1 MVETGEGE
9 EEEGE
14 KKEKKKQPEEEWCQ
28 GEWRGGEAAADQ
40 GTAGSRGS
48 VCRGSAPPE
57 LRQSPHGRKNPY
69 IGVVFDA
76 IYIGGQQPLPTSPS
90 ELSYKQC
97 HGLLIAILPSSNI
110 SIFTI
115 TLYLL
120 LSNLGASIVEVAND
134 AIVAEIGRQPTSS
147 SKKKQASSSGELQ
160 SFVWMASSMGG
171 VLGNLLGGVTI
182 DRFSSQAMFLTFGI
196 LLAIQFLITITFSE
210 SSLHLPKSPSN
221 VGIRKQLSELTFAFK
236 KTRDCLLNIM
246 VCSILC
252 HNSCPNR
259 HHVLLQTQY
268 LKIDSS
274 VLGISKVFGQAAMLL
289 WSIIL
294 QSILEVC
301 PPRKLISAIQVTMAM
316 FMLSDILFMKGIYR
330 NMGMPDSVYV
340 VIFSG
345 LLEVLYFFKILAIQ
359 CSNSTA
365 LPTRMR
371 GIPDGISYV
380 SHRPC
385 IHSSGYLGVALASY
399 VGVTADDFSGMP
411 QGLLIQAACTLVP
424 LFWSSCIPE
433 EKARTEKKD

>member
-1 MVETGEGE
+1 MKFVIQFGISLIYSFFSNLF
-9 EEEGE
+9 
-14 KKEKKKQPEEEWCQ
+14 CSIV
-28 GEWRGGEAAADQ
+28 AAAVLQ
-40 GTAGSRGS
+40 AVSWL
-48 VCRGSAPPE
+48 A
-57 LRQSPHGRKNPY
+57 
-69 IGVVFDA
+69 
-76 IYIGGQQPLPTSPS
+76 
-90 ELSYKQC
+90 
-97 HGLLIAILPSSNI
+97 IAILPSSNI

-182 DRFSSQAMFLTFGI
+182 DRFSSRAMFLTFGI

-221 VGIRKQLSELTFAFK
+221 VGIRKQLSELTFALK
-236 KTRDCLLNIM
+236 KPEIAY
-246 VCSILC
+246 SISWFAASYAIIPALTGTMFFY
-252 HNSCPNR
+252 
-259 HHVLLQTQY
+259 QTQY

-289 WSIIL
+289 WSIIYNQYL
-294 QSILEVC
+294 KSV
-301 PPRKLISAIQVTMAM
+301 PPRKLISAVQVTMAV

-345 LLEVLYFFKILAIQ
+345 LLEVLYFFKILPFSVLIAQLCPRGCEGSLMAFLMSAI
-359 CSNSTA
+359 A
-365 LPTRMR
+365 LAF
-371 GIPDGISYV
+371 IV
-380 SHRPC
+380 
-385 IHSSGYLGVALASY
+385 SGYLGVALASY

-433 EKARTEKKD
+433 EKPRTEKKD